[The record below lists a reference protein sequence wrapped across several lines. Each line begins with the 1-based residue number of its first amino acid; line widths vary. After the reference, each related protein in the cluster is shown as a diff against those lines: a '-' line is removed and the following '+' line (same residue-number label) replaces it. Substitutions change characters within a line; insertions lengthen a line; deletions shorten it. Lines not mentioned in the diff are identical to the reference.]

1 MNPPSFRGVATAV
14 FLLLAAVA
22 GAHGQ
27 EARTPEAGSPER
39 KAIMD
44 ALRAPFERALG
55 QPVIFAVSLLKV
67 SEGWAAV
74 RVQPKTPSGGE
85 IDYRRTKYRKQ
96 LEEDMFDPTG
106 EALLR
111 RQGASGPWRII
122 EWKFGGTDTALS
134 AWVNSHG
141 APQSLNAID

>member
-1 MNPPSFRGVATAV
+1 MNSLSFRHVAFAV
-14 FLLLAAVA
+14 FLLLAAVS
-22 GAHGQ
+22 GASGQ
-27 EARTPEAGSPER
+27 EASTPAAGSKER

-44 ALRAPFERALG
+44 VLRVPMERDLG
-55 QPVIFAVSLLKV
+55 QPVIFVVSLLKV

-85 IDYRRTKYRKQ
+85 IDYRRTKYREQ
-96 LEEDMFDPTG
+96 LEADMFDPTG

-111 RQGASGPWRII
+111 RQGESGPWKII

-134 AWVNSHG
+134 AWVISHG
-141 APQSLNAID
+141 APKSVNE

>member
-1 MNPPSFRGVATAV
+1 MSPRFLRRLASLAL
-14 FLLLAAVA
+14 LLLAFTSAR
-22 GAHGQ
+22 GQ
-27 EARTPEAGSPER
+27 EASTPAAGSKER

-44 ALRAPFERALG
+44 VLRVPFERELK
-55 QPVIFAVSLLKV
+55 QEVIFVVSLLKV

-85 IDYRRTKYRKQ
+85 IDYRRTKYREQ
-96 LEEDMFDPTG
+96 LEADMFDPTG

-111 RQGASGPWRII
+111 RQGASGPWKII

-134 AWVNSHG
+134 AWVSSHG
-141 APQSLNAID
+141 APKSLNEVD